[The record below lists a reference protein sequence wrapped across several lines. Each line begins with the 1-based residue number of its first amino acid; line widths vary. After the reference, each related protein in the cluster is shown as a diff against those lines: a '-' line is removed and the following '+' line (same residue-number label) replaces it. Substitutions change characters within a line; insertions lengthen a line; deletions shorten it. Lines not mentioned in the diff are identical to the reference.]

1 MQCAMLI
8 GPFEDNIQM
17 DQSAS
22 LKTWVSI
29 AAAILLP
36 APYKYVLRTLNVPHK
51 NLPVPGFEL
60 PPSHEAMHSRIH
72 HREQLP

>member
-1 MQCAMLI
+1 MQYAMLI

-29 AAAILLP
+29 AAAILLRAEAVP
-36 APYKYVLRTLNVPHK
+36 VLETPEERNCYVWEADTNRILAII
-51 NLPVPGFEL
+51 LP
-60 PPSHEAMHSRIH
+60 ICIT
-72 HREQLP
+72 

>member
-1 MQCAMLI
+1 MQYAMLI

-29 AAAILLP
+29 AAAILLMQY
-36 APYKYVLRTLNVPHK
+36 ALNNSKLGVLESLAK
-51 NLPVPGFEL
+51 NTIAAKDE
-60 PPSHEAMHSRIH
+60 E
-72 HREQLP
+72 